1 MLEEK
6 PDFDQLQEID
16 KVVTDK
22 LNDCIKAVRRQMQE
36 KNESTR
42 SLKKLEKQLRSLYEV
57 LYNQVGVSDSEDD
70 PLMVKKMAST
80 YSRSPYSKEITP
92 KPHILKYPTWK

>member
-1 MLEEK
+1 MLDDK

-22 LNDCIKAVRRQMQE
+22 LNDCIKAVRHQMQE

-42 SLKKLEKQLRSLYEV
+42 SLKKLEKQLRNLYEV
-57 LYNQVGVSDSEDD
+57 LYNQVGVSESEED
-70 PLMVKKMAST
+70 PLMGKKTASA
-80 YSRSPYSKEITP
+80 YSRSPYSKDISQ
-92 KPHILKYPTWK
+92 KSHILKYPMWK